1 MKDFFI
7 SYTSSDEKYAKW
19 IAELL
24 EKNGYTTIIQAWD
37 FRPGDNFVS
46 KINEALTSCKKMI
59 IVLSE
64 NYMKSNWCQAEWTSK
79 IADQIKNGTFV
90 PDIEVMPAGIFI
102 VPILQAFLC
111 LCHLCE
117 RAVILI
123 QHILCPTGMEQ
134 LQRPLLRIERLK
146 FRPDARFCQ
155 IRFIF
160 TKNRIFPHGDK
171 LRVRH
176 ICAQRTFSCQIFVQR
191 QRCGKTPHFP
201 NLLG

>member
-24 EKNGYTTIIQAWD
+24 ERNGYTTIIQAWD

-79 IADQIKNGTFV
+79 IADQIKNGTSTIIPIIIRPVRLNGSLLEPISHINIIDMPQAQAETKILNGILNEV
-90 PDIEVMPAGIFI
+90 PRKADGYPHPYNIEHNIIDIDYYV
-102 VPILQAFLC
+102 
-111 LCHLCE
+111 H
-117 RAVILI
+117 
-123 QHILCPTGMEQ
+123 
-134 LQRPLLRIERLK
+134 
-146 FRPDARFCQ
+146 
-155 IRFIF
+155 
-160 TKNRIFPHGDK
+160 KNEIS
-171 LRVRH
+171 
-176 ICAQRTFSCQIFVQR
+176 T
-191 QRCGKTPHFP
+191 
-201 NLLG
+201 